1 MNKKEILLRSTLT
14 IVVVLALAACGS
26 GSGSNAVDGSHNNG
40 GAQTHSYDTNIRTTS
55 FGIPHIKAGDYGSL
69 GYGIGYVQ
77 ARDNLCVLAQD
88 YLTIN
93 GRRAEFFGADG
104 GYSIPAAGSY
114 ASNVNSDFFWSSLI
128 TQERIDAFR
137 EGAGPQ
143 AIAASQG
150 FADGYNRYLRELR
163 NGAHPDRQAACRDA
177 AWVRPITL
185 EDMLRRYIRLAVL
198 ASSSVF
204 PTEIA
209 TAKPPA
215 GPGDILPLPSTQDI
229 LDLVNP
235 ADLPFPLKIGSNM
248 YGLGPEATQNG
259 QSILFGN
266 PHFPWVGTERLYQM
280 QLTIPGEADI
290 FGGSLYGVPAVL
302 IGFNEHFAW
311 SHTVSTAYRFTFYEL
326 KLDPLD
332 PTQYLYNGKYI
343 PMTSKLYTIK
353 VRQDDGSLQE
363 ISRRLYRSRFG
374 QMLELSVSGV
384 PILGW
389 SNAVAY
395 SLRDA
400 NLENTRLIRQFF
412 AWNKAQSLDEFKSL
426 HASILGVPWV
436 NAIATGPG
444 QPAYYGDLTVV
455 PNVPDAMVARC
466 QSLVSPVFALLMPG
480 LPVLDGSKASCN
492 WRTDEDAPAPGI
504 FGPSHLPT
512 LVRND
517 DVSNMN
523 DSYWLTNP
531 AEPLTGYAAIIGD
544 EKTERTLRTRLG
556 LKQIQRR
563 LDGSDGLPGTKFNME
578 NLKTIVL
585 DSAIYS
591 AELARND
598 LVNSP
603 LSPCF
608 LGTALSTTNLVVDVS
623 KACNVLKR
631 WDRKANL
638 DSVGDH
644 IWREFWTRADDGLLP
659 VPLPVD
665 VPPFWLTSFSVT
677 NPVNTPRGLNLA
689 NPLISTAL
697 GDAVAHINALGIP
710 LDAPMRDIQHSGI
723 HEEFIPIFGDLGDET
738 GSFTVTGGAPLDKTG
753 YPVLRGNSYIQA
765 VTWEPGCTD
774 RGDGCKP
781 IAEGFVTY
789 SQSSDPA
796 IPHYSDETKRY
807 SNKQWIKYLFTEDEI
822 EADPNLVIE
831 QLHE

>member
-1 MNKKEILLRSTLT
+1 MKKQEILLKTTLT
-14 IVVVLALAACGS
+14 IVAALSLAACGS
-26 GSGSNAVDGSHNNG
+26 GSGSNVANGSQNNG
-40 GAQTHSYDTNIRTTS
+40 GAQSQSYDTSIRTTS
-55 FGIPHIKAGDYGSL
+55 FGIPHIKADDYGSL

-77 ARDNLCVLAQD
+77 ARDNLCVLAED

-93 GRRAEFFGADG
+93 GRRAEFFGANG

-143 AIAASQG
+143 AVAASQG
-150 FADGYNRYLRELR
+150 FADGFNRYLRELR
-163 NGAHPDRQAACRDA
+163 NGQHPGRQVACRDA

-209 TAKPPA
+209 TAKPPS
-215 GPGDILPLPSTQDI
+215 GPGDILPLPNTQEI
-229 LDLVNP
+229 LDAVNP

-259 QSILFGN
+259 QSMLFGN

-280 QLTIPGEADI
+280 QLTVPGKANV
-290 FGGSLYGVPAVL
+290 FGSSLYGVPAVL
-302 IGFNEHFAW
+302 IGFNKHFAW
-311 SHTVSTAYRFTFYEL
+311 SHTVSTAFRFTFYEL

-332 PTQYLYNGKYI
+332 PTRYLYNGEFI
-343 PMTSKLYTIK
+343 PMTSKLYSIK
-353 VRQDDGSLQE
+353 VRQDDGSLKE

-389 SNAVAY
+389 SNALAY

-400 NLENTRLIRQFF
+400 NLENVRLIKQFF
-412 AWNKAQSLDEFKSL
+412 DWNKAQSLDEFENL
-426 HASILGVPWV
+426 HASDLGVPWV
-436 NAIATGPG
+436 NTIATGPG
-444 QPAYYGDLTVV
+444 QPAYYGDITVV

-466 QSLVSPVFALLMPG
+466 QSVVSPVFALLMPG

-492 WRTDEDAPAPGI
+492 WRTDDDAPAPGI

-512 LVRND
+512 IKRD
-517 DVSNMN
+517 DYVANMN

-531 AEPLTGYAAIIGD
+531 TEPLTGYAAIIGD

-556 LKQIQRR
+556 IKQIQRR
-563 LDGSDGLPGTKFNME
+563 MAGSDGLPGTKFNLD
-578 NLKTIVL
+578 NLEKIVL
-585 DSAIYS
+585 DSSIYS

-598 LVNSP
+598 LVSSP

-608 LGTALSTTNLVVDVS
+608 LGTALSTTDLVVDVS
-623 KACNVLKR
+623 KACSVLKR

-644 IWREFWTRADDGLLP
+644 IWREFWTRAADGLLP

-665 VPPFWLTSFSVT
+665 VPPFWLTPFSAT
-677 NPVNTPRGLNLA
+677 NPVNTPRNLNLL

-697 GDAVAHINALGIP
+697 GDAVARIKALGIP
-710 LDAPMRDIQHSGI
+710 LDAPMGEIQHSGI
-723 HEEFIPIFGDLGDET
+723 HQEFIPIFGDLGDAT

-765 VTWEPGCTD
+765 VTWPAGCTD
-774 RGDGCKP
+774 TGDGCNP

-789 SQSSDPA
+789 SQSTDPA
-796 IPHYSDETKRY
+796 SPHYKDETERY
-807 SNKQWIKYLFTEDEI
+807 SKKQWIKYLFTEDQI
-822 EADPNLVIE
+822 QADPNLVIE
-831 QLHE
+831 NIHE